1 VLDSTS
7 QNPDSGSLQALL
19 RQLHEAD
26 LPPEQWEE
34 LLSLSLSAQA
44 KDDVF
49 KFGEYVFGHAAAAHH
64 REMVDFIDGCVRD
77 RKHGVILEPRGFAKS
92 TWGTTINLS
101 HRIGTEADLRVGLMS
116 KSADHAAAFSRG
128 IRWTL
133 EKNERYH
140 SVFGNL
146 MSDAKWTDSEWLRRG
161 SRWHGSQYAS
171 LYSQGVGGQI
181 VSKRFDI
188 LHCDDILDAENTAT
202 RDQIAKVEDWFWQ
215 TLFPCLAPDGVAIV
229 VGTRWAEGDLYE
241 TLIDKGWRVL
251 KRSALV
257 PGKKGKLESLWPELW
272 PVKRLEELK
281 EGMGAARFACAM
293 LNDISGLMEG
303 DVFQSRHFQYVD
315 RLPDRPMTIRMG
327 VDLATSTK
335 ERADWTACVVT
346 AEDDEG
352 NFFVLDFDRVKIAS
366 GHDKW
371 IYDRWAAMSA
381 KWGYVSLVPIESVQA
396 QSMVVEDMF
405 NRFPEVP
412 VHKQPADRD
421 KRTRA
426 TAVANRY
433 EAGKV
438 WHLKHLHE
446 SQLEVE
452 LTSFD
457 RGHDDLVD
465 SLGYSMQL
473 SDRSNFVFGSLPR

>member
-1 VLDSTS
+1 MP
-7 QNPDSGSLQALL
+7 PD
-19 RQLHEAD
+19 
-26 LPPEQWEE
+26 QWEH

-49 KFGEYVFGHAAAAHH
+49 SFGEYVFAHKAAAHH
-64 REMVDFIDGCVRD
+64 REMVEFIDGCVRD
-77 RKHGVILEPRGFAKS
+77 RKHGLILEPRGFAKS
-92 TWGTTINLS
+92 TWATTINLS
-101 HRIGTEADLRVGLMS
+101 HRIGNDPDIRVGLMS

-140 SVFGNL
+140 EVFGNL
-146 MSDAKWTDSEWLRRG
+146 ASDAKWTDSEWLRRG
-161 SRWHGSQYAS
+161 SRWHGSQYAT

-181 VSKRFDI
+181 VSKRFDA
-188 LHCDDILDAENTAT
+188 LLCDDILDAENTST
-202 RDQIAKVEDWFWQ
+202 RDQMAKVEDWFWQ

-241 TLIDKGWRVL
+241 TLMEKGWRVL

-257 PGKKGKLESLWPELW
+257 PGKRGKLESLWPELW
-272 PVKRLEELK
+272 SVERLAELK

-293 LNDISGLMEG
+293 LNDITGLMEG
-303 DVFQSRHFQYVD
+303 DVFQSRHFRYVD
-315 RLPDRPMTIRMG
+315 EIPTDRPLTIRMG
-327 VDLATSTK
+327 VDLATSTR

-346 AEDDEG
+346 AEDDFG
-352 NFFVLDFDRVKIAS
+352 NYYVLDYNRVKIAS
-366 GHDKW
+366 GHDRW
-371 IYDRWAAMSA
+371 IYTQWKAMTD
-381 KWGYVSLVPIESVQA
+381 KWGYIGLVAIEAVQHQTA
-396 QSMVVEDMF
+396 VVADMF
-405 NRFPEVP
+405 ENFPEVP
-412 VHKQPADRD
+412 VHKQLADKD

-446 SQLEVE
+446 SELEVE

-473 SDRSNFVFGSLPR
+473 SDRSNFVFGVLPR